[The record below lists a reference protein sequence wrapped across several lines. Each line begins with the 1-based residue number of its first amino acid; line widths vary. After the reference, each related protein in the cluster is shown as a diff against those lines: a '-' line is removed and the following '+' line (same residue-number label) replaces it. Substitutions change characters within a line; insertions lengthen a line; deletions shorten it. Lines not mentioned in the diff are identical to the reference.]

1 MGAIWKYWLYHI
13 EEEAALRHLAV
24 SKYWT
29 TALMALGL
37 DLAALSL
44 LQQFVTR
51 GFLGVLIMVMFNV
64 HYTQVLFHSADLAEP
79 AVGEER
85 TITVNSLYE
94 DVLSDFTQLIVVFIA
109 QTVLFLFVFYASF
122 VNYKDSS
129 GVTYTFFVTA
139 YLVQMSGMFKRG
151 ADSQLGPTWNIQ
163 RFRGMTHINR
173 NVEYQKGQD
182 WVSVG
187 QWQMEL
193 RKVMGFTVNTIYRD
207 LIAFLTPIVLMQSE
221 DAMDFVQNCFAV
233 SYITQLDD
241 LSEGRNLVQRLIPGL
256 PGVHL
261 AAPLLA

>member
-1 MGAIWKYWLYHI
+1 LHHVH
-13 EEEAALRHLAV
+13 EEGPIRHEAV

-44 LQQFVTR
+44 LQQFLTR

-64 HYTQVLFHSADLAEP
+64 HYTIVLFHSADLAEP
-79 AVGEER
+79 DAGEER
-85 TITVNSLYE
+85 TITVYSLYE
-94 DVLSDFTQLIVVFIA
+94 DVLSDLTQLIVVFIA
-109 QTVLFLFVFYASF
+109 QTVLFFYLLYASF

-129 GVTYTFFVTA
+129 DVTYGFFITA

-151 ADSQLGPTWNIQ
+151 ADSVLGPTWKLE

-187 QWQMEL
+187 QWKMEL
-193 RKVMGFTVNTIYRD
+193 RKVMGFTVNTVYRD
-207 LIAFLTPIVLMQSE
+207 LIAFLTPIVLMQSD

-233 SYITQLDD
+233 SYITTLDD
-241 LSEGRNLVQRLIPGL
+241 LSEGRRLVQRLTAAAG
-256 PGVHL
+256 GY
-261 AAPLLA
+261 APLLA